1 MSGNDMM
8 SIAIVMF
15 WFIGIGMGFMF
26 LYWLI
31 IELPVYVRIKHQE
44 LYDKQKYPH
53 TNGNK

>member
-15 WFIGIGMGFMF
+15 WLVGISMGFMF

-31 IELPVYVRIKHQE
+31 IELPVLVRIKHNE
-44 LYDKQKYPH
+44 LF
-53 TNGNK
+53 NKWSNE